1 MAFDP
6 TRSPGQKGW
15 WIRLCGDRLHSH
27 PSFPNSLLKCW
38 SHCHLSLK
46 EANALVSIS
55 NQSELDNNINPSR
68 GWQEKAPPRFKCLD
82 KKFALIRAEVQEMS
96 PCRAA
101 GTARDRALLRLK
113 CSCLLQE
120 RPGCNWDW
128 AMGGGREEVTKRE
141 SFRSP
146 RTAQRQLSSINPN
159 SVSKYATGQ
168 LAPHAPENEEPCG
181 KHQAMDLRRGKG
193 RVKSCPVLR
202 LRSGTHRSGRR
213 V

>member
-1 MAFDP
+1 MPLFQFL
-6 TRSPGQKGW
+6 TRANWIIILIPAGGGKRRHLLASNVWTKNLLSLGQKSRRC
-15 WIRLCGDRLHSH
+15 RL
-27 PSFPNSLLKCW
+27 
-38 SHCHLSLK
+38 
-46 EANALVSIS
+46 
-55 NQSELDNNINPSR
+55 
-68 GWQEKAPPRFKCLD
+68 
-82 KKFALIRAEVQEMS
+82 
-96 PCRAA
+96 CRAA

-128 AMGGGREEVTKRE
+128 AMGGGREEVTKRG